1 VQPIIVD
8 AGVYLAGRNQ
18 FFQAT
23 EKRDTPDSFKFF
35 TGISLYLQ
43 FVFHLLDEMVF

>member
-23 EKRDTPDSFKFF
+23 EKRDTPDGFKFF
-35 TGISLYLQ
+35 TGISLYLH
-43 FVFHLLDEMVF
+43 FVFHPLDEMVF